1 MERPLM
7 SELIQQLSL
16 TPVSWQNGFLEILP
30 RIEHHVRIA
39 FRGLKG
45 GAKDEA
51 IRDVVAS
58 CLCAYRR
65 LYERNALDR
74 AFVTTLVRYGVGNY
88 FRGRRVGTSQCSHDL
103 YSVRTQSKDEA
114 HLQSVGTPRDQR
126 VEWMECL
133 TDTRR
138 MPVPDQA
145 HFRIEFPRWLAMQ
158 TNRNRQIAL
167 GLLLGHTTAQIARQ
181 QSISPG
187 RVSQIRRELYE
198 SWNVFN
204 GELKPV

>member
-1 MERPLM
+1 M
-7 SELIQQLSL
+7 SELFQRQSL
-16 TPVSWQNGFLEILP
+16 TPVSWQHGFLEILP

-39 FRGLKG
+39 VRGLKG
-45 GAKDEA
+45 VAKDEA
-51 IRDVVAS
+51 ICEVVAN

-65 LYERNALDR
+65 LYERNALHR
-74 AFVTTLVRYGVGNY
+74 AFATALVRYGVGNY
-88 FRGRRVGTSQCSHDL
+88 FRGRRVGSSQCSRDL
-103 YSVRTQSKDEA
+103 YSVRTGIEVEVN
-114 HLQSVGTPRDQR
+114 LQSVGTPRDQR

-138 MPVPDQA
+138 MSVPDQA

-167 GLLLGHTTAQIARQ
+167 GLLFGHSTAQVARQ

-198 SWNVFN
+198 SWNLFN
-204 GELKPV
+204 GEM